1 MIFLRLY
8 VGTYMRTCCS
18 LHPPAD
24 AAHVTH
30 DGDEDDDGGGDTGW
44 DPIGCRRRAS
54 LFIQWNAD
62 LLKVPTQLRQRPL
75 CVCVCVSVRGR
86 CVWRVRGV
94 MEGLGWPVEEG
105 GAKGLLH
112 KTKAPYAAAS
122 LSLSVFICQ
131 PLLSL
136 YLWPAFILNG
146 LTYFS
151 QYSA

>member
-1 MIFLRLY
+1 MY

-24 AAHVTH
+24 ATHVTH

-54 LFIQWNAD
+54 LFIQWNAN

-86 CVWRVRGV
+86 CV
-94 MEGLGWPVEEG
+94 
-105 GAKGLLH
+105 
-112 KTKAPYAAAS
+112 
-122 LSLSVFICQ
+122 
-131 PLLSL
+131 
-136 YLWPAFILNG
+136 
-146 LTYFS
+146 
-151 QYSA
+151 